1 MVPACMFI
9 YPQTDT
15 HAYTYLKI
23 KTTYKE
29 NPERNM
35 AFEVLI
41 ILQLAYKVMG
51 FFLTFFFL
59 LLAGWDRISPKWC
72 HTSCVSKD
80 DSVVSNFCELRLQAW
95 VTVPGVTL
103 TFHTYITYFV
113 SPPWP
118 FPVLHILTYWL
129 SSSSQIIHSSAF
141 LSHVFHCFLM
151 RSMAFWSLSILL
163 WERYKTMSSFKRCI
177 FSFACL
183 FS

>member
-9 YPQTDT
+9 YPHTDT

-35 AFEVLI
+35 AFWSIDYFTASIQSNGLLFNI
-41 ILQLAYKVMG
+41 
-51 FFLTFFFL
+51 FFL

-129 SSSSQIIHSSAF
+129 SSSFQIIHSSAF